1 MATLCKNCGGPLIF
15 KPEINRMFCNHCGT
29 DFAVSDVEITDREL
43 LEEIKALSAKEVYG
57 VDSEEFYDCNV
68 YTCNQCGGEVI
79 VNNTEVSTYCIYCG
93 NPTVVFNRVAKQK
106 RPEFILP
113 FSISKDTAVSNI
125 RSHLSRGS
133 FVPKELK
140 NFKPDM
146 VRGIYIPYWIVNCEH
161 YNAAFIRGE
170 LNNDK
175 DPEIKYYERVG
186 TCTFNNMPL
195 DASLLLNDETSVKL
209 EPFDLKNLVPF
220 DENYLSGFYS
230 DMSDV
235 STMDITRAANSKAD
249 EMFREE
255 AMHEIFAA
263 KNKEVLES
271 SPYTKLTGDKVYV
284 MFPAWFIT
292 LEYQG
297 EPLTILVNGDSG
309 KVVGTLPFNKKKFI
323 ALTTIES
330 VLLGLVFAVVVF
342 LILSAFMSFGTGRT
356 NARINTNMLKLIV
369 PGIGMLIATFK
380 GAINR
385 LKRIKK
391 NLTLTKSTQ
400 TLRYVKKRQG

>member
-1 MATLCKNCGGPLIF
+1 MKYI
-15 KPEINRMFCNHCGT
+15 E
-29 DFAVSDVEITDREL
+29 
-43 LEEIKALSAKEVYG
+43 
-57 VDSEEFYDCNV
+57 
-68 YTCNQCGGEVI
+68 EVI
-79 VNNTEVSTYCIYCG
+79 EQVKKD
-93 NPTVVFNRVAKQK
+93 NPDQ
-106 RPEFILP
+106 PEFLQ
-113 FSISKDTAVSNI
+113 AV
-125 RSHLSRGS
+125 
-133 FVPKELK
+133 
-140 NFKPDM
+140 
-146 VRGIYIPYWIVNCEH
+146 
-161 YNAAFIRGE
+161 
-170 LNNDK
+170 
-175 DPEIKYYERVG
+175 
-186 TCTFNNMPL
+186 
-195 DASLLLNDETSVKL
+195 
-209 EPFDLKNLVPF
+209 
-220 DENYLSGFYS
+220 
-230 DMSDV
+230 
-235 STMDITRAANSKAD
+235 
-249 EMFREE
+249 
-255 AMHEIFAA
+255 
-263 KNKEVLES
+263 KEVLES

-323 ALTTIES
+323 ALTTIEA

-369 PGIGMLIATFK
+369 PGIGMLVATFK

>member
-15 KPEINRMFCNHCGT
+15 KPEINRMFCNSCGSS
-29 DFAVSDVEITDREL
+29 FAVEDIEITDREL
-43 LEEIKALSAKEVYG
+43 LEDIKAISAKEVYG
-57 VDSEEFYDCNV
+57 VDSEETYDVNV

-79 VNNTEVSTYCIYCG
+79 VNNTEVSTYCLYCG

-113 FSISKDTAVSNI
+113 FSISKDTAVANI

-146 VRGIYIPYWIVNCEH
+146 VRGIYIPYWIVNCDH

-170 LNNDK
+170 LDNEKNS
-175 DPEIKYYERVG
+175 ETKYYERVG
-186 TCTFNNMPL
+186 TCSFQNMPL
-195 DASLLLNDETSVKL
+195 DASLMLNDEMSVKL
-209 EPFDLKNLVPF
+209 EPFDLKHLVPF

-235 STMDITRAANSKAD
+235 STMDITRAANAKAD

-255 AMHEIFAA
+255 AMHEIFTAR
-263 KNKEVLES
+263 NKEVLES
-271 SPYTKLTGDKVYV
+271 SPYTQLTGDKVYV
-284 MFPAWFIT
+284 MLPAWFIT

-297 EPLTILVNGDSG
+297 EPLTILVNGDTG
-309 KVVGTLPFNKKKFI
+309 KVVCALPFNKKKFI
-323 ALTTIES
+323 ALTTIEAA
-330 VLLGLVFAVVVF
+330 LLGLVFAAVVF
-342 LILSAFMSFGTGRT
+342 LILTAVMGIGSSSHHT
-356 NARINTNMLKLIV
+356 RINGNILKLIA
-369 PGIGMLIATFK
+369 PGIAMLVATFK

-391 NLTLTKSTQ
+391 NLSLTKSTQ